1 MFFQVSQLKAGIPEA
16 VEVELTYPLAI
27 YRHQCRLILCSLDF
41 QPAGDVRH
49 SDIFACHW
57 GSWGSH
63 VFSYCKLVDLQHCC
77 QQFTNNAILDPSRN
91 VCLSVQ
97 TQRALDLLS
106 CAIFRYIDQVGR
118 KPVLFIGAIGMALCH
133 FIIAAI
139 FAKNEDQWP
148 THKAAGWA
156 AVAMVWLFVIHFGYC
171 MFSRTW
177 F

>member
-1 MFFQVSQLKAGIPEA
+1 MFRGLNPE
-16 VEVELTYPLAI
+16 
-27 YRHQCRLILCSLDF
+27 SLDL
-41 QPAGDVRH
+41 
-49 SDIFACHW
+49 
-57 GSWGSH
+57 
-63 VFSYCKLVDLQHCC
+63 FSCVVL
-77 QQFTNNAILDPSRN
+77 
-91 VCLSVQ
+91 
-97 TQRALDLLS
+97 
-106 CAIFRYIDQVGR
+106 RYIDQVGR

-171 MFSRTW
+171 MFSHKW